1 MRLFA
6 EYQISLLGESYTGAV
21 TVKYY
26 GLEGHICSDEWDD
39 ADAQVACRELGFAN
53 GEMFNRLRTEE
64 QQKPFWSSKFKC
76 TGRERRLGDCN
87 HAGWGQIKQCK
98 SQHYAGVLCYDEQ
111 GLSFEV
117 GDGSSAA
124 GLLNIS
130 INGKWGVVCDP
141 KWNDA
146 NARVLCRS
154 MGYTD
159 GRTWDDVG
167 TQNASALWGTVLE
180 CKGDEASLKNCANI
194 FWKTSEVCLP
204 KPRLA
209 SAQCTHD
216 GKLVPYTREYKT
228 ASQEPTTFQGVW
240 KFLEMA

>member
-64 QQKPFWSSKFKC
+64 QQKPFWSSEFKC

-87 HAGWGQIKQCK
+87 HADWGQIKQCK

-111 GLSFEV
+111 GKITFLPFLQIL
-117 GDGSSAA
+117 
-124 GLLNIS
+124 GL
-130 INGKWGVVCDP
+130 
-141 KWNDA
+141 
-146 NARVLCRS
+146 
-154 MGYTD
+154 
-159 GRTWDDVG
+159 
-167 TQNASALWGTVLE
+167 
-180 CKGDEASLKNCANI
+180 KGLYIYFPSLGI
-194 FWKTSEVCLP
+194 
-204 KPRLA
+204 
-209 SAQCTHD
+209 
-216 GKLVPYTREYKT
+216 
-228 ASQEPTTFQGVW
+228 
-240 KFLEMA
+240 

>member
-111 GLSFEV
+111 GKITFLPFLKILGLMGLYLYSLS
-117 GDGSSAA
+117 
-124 GLLNIS
+124 LHL
-130 INGKWGVVCDP
+130 
-141 KWNDA
+141 
-146 NARVLCRS
+146 
-154 MGYTD
+154 T
-159 GRTWDDVG
+159 
-167 TQNASALWGTVLE
+167 
-180 CKGDEASLKNCANI
+180 KN
-194 FWKTSEVCLP
+194 KY
-204 KPRLA
+204 R
-209 SAQCTHD
+209 
-216 GKLVPYTREYKT
+216 G
-228 ASQEPTTFQGVW
+228 
-240 KFLEMA
+240 